1 MYIHIY
7 IYYGDMN
14 SRDVGRIVDVIGAI
28 LCLIVSPVIIE
39 RYEKKSFF
47 SFFMGVDV
55 MFE

>member
-28 LCLIVSPVIIE
+28 LFLIVSPVIIE
-39 RYEKKSFF
+39 RYEKKSLRFF
-47 SFFMGVDV
+47 FFFYGS
-55 MFE
+55 